1 MSAALL
7 EVSQLNK
14 HFGGLHAVRNV
25 SFSVERGEIVGIL
38 GPNGAGKTTLYNLLT
53 GFIAPDPGAR
63 VVFQGRSLLGLAPH
77 RIAALGVSRTFQL
90 CRPFLGMSVLE
101 NVIVGALGSA
111 RGRAADLDAQALGLL
126 ARVGL
131 AGKERAP
138 VDVLSYGDQRRLEI
152 ARALAAKPALLLL
165 DEPFAG
171 LGSGEIEDLSALI
184 RQVHA
189 ADGLTVVLI
198 EHKLR
203 EFMRLVDRV
212 IALDFG
218 EIIAQGSPEDI
229 VQHPAVI
236 EAYIGRDDASATE
249 PSHAA

>member
-1 MSAALL
+1 MTALL
-7 EVSQLNK
+7 EVAGLNK
-14 HFGGLHAVRNV
+14 HFGGLHAVKNV
-25 SFSVERGEIVGIL
+25 SFSLERGQIIGIL

-63 VVFQGRSLLGLAPH
+63 IVFDGHSLVGLAPH
-77 RIAALGVSRTFQL
+77 RIAGFGISRTFQL
-90 CRPFLGMSVLE
+90 CRPFVGMSVLE
-101 NVIVGALGSA
+101 NVIVGALGSKR
-111 RGRAADLDAQALGLL
+111 RGGADLDARAQALLV
-126 ARVGL
+126 RVGL
-131 AGKERAP
+131 AGKERVP

-189 ADGLTVVLI
+189 DEGLTVVLI

-203 EFMRLVDRV
+203 EFMRLVGWV

-218 EIIAQGSPEDI
+218 EMIAQGSPEDI
-229 VQHPAVI
+229 VRHPAVI
-236 EAYIGRDDASATE
+236 EAYIGRDVAETE
-249 PSHAA
+249 PTHAA

>member
-1 MSAALL
+1 
-7 EVSQLNK
+7 
-14 HFGGLHAVRNV
+14 
-25 SFSVERGEIVGIL
+25 
-38 GPNGAGKTTLYNLLT
+38 
-53 GFIAPDPGAR
+53 
-63 VVFQGRSLLGLAPH
+63 
-77 RIAALGVSRTFQL
+77 
-90 CRPFLGMSVLE
+90 MSVLE

-111 RGRAADLDAQALGLL
+111 RGRAADLDARALELL

-138 VDVLSYGDQRRLEI
+138 VDALSYGDQRRLEI

-171 LGSGEIEDLSALI
+171 LGSGEIEDLSTLI

-229 VQHPAVI
+229 VLHPAVI
-236 EAYIGRDDASATE
+236 EAYIGRDDAGAAE
-249 PSHAA
+249 ASHAA